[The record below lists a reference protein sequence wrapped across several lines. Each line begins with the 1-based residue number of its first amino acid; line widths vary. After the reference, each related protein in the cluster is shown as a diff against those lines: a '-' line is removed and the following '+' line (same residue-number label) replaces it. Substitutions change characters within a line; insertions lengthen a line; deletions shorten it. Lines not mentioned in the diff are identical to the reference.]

1 MEGAREIE
9 IKNKRRVPLPKAMRN
24 SFLCRDPPVTPKPQ
38 GLWGLIGGPGDFG
51 QTGIMPSLSKRLG
64 DPFAVA
70 RYEGFA
76 WLVGWGV
83 GIWLASPG

>member
-1 MEGAREIE
+1 
-9 IKNKRRVPLPKAMRN
+9 MRN

-38 GLWGLIGGPGDFG
+38 GLWGPDWGPGDSG
-51 QTGIMPSLSKRLG
+51 QTGIVSSLSKWLG

-76 WLVGWGV
+76 CLVGRGLS
-83 GIWLASPG
+83 ISLASPG